1 MRLRLVFLSMLVL
14 CLAAI
19 PAVTQDDLYDN
30 GPTNGTSDAWR
41 INFGSTSNS
50 FALASDATLTE
61 LNFAAWL
68 FPGDVLEFV
77 VVSITSSEFGGT
89 TFFDGM
95 VNFTQSGCMENQF
108 GWNVCNEAGSL
119 GTLNLS
125 AGTYWLNLESA
136 SAGNEDPVYWDENSG
151 PSSASVDTIGT
162 VPSESFTLLGTRGG
176 TTPEPGSLLLFG
188 TGMFGLAAVLREKL
202 F

>member
-1 MRLRLVFLSMLVL
+1 MSPRIASLLLLVL
-14 CLAAI
+14 CLAAV
-19 PAVTQDDLYDN
+19 PALTQDDLYDN
-30 GPTNGTSDAWR
+30 GPTNGTVDAWR

-50 FALASDATLTE
+50 FVLSTDSTLTE

-68 FPGDVLEFV
+68 FPGDVLEV
-77 VVSITSSEFGGT
+77 VQVSITSSEFGGT
-89 TFFDGM
+89 TYFNGM
-95 VNFTQSGCMENQF
+95 VDFTQSGCVRNQF

-125 AGTYWLNLESA
+125 AGNYWLNLQQA

-151 PSSASVDTIGT
+151 PSLASVDSIGT
-162 VPSESFTLLGTRGG
+162 VPSESFTLLGSSRG
-176 TTPEPGSLLLFG
+176 TTPEPNSILLFG
-188 TGMFGLAAVLREKL
+188 SGMLGLAGLLRDKL